1 MFDRNKFSKINFY
14 NINKKN
20 NLGYVIKN
28 TELKSEIIKILK
40 TKKNIK
46 IIKKE
51 ALNSIKY
58 CENKIEILTDHYL
71 IKPLILLA
79 ADGKSSSVR
88 DVVKTT
94 QFKKKYNHSAIVA
107 NFSHLKNHNNIA
119 HEIFYKTGPLAI
131 LPMKSRSKD
140 YFCSSLI
147 WSNENNYA
155 ESFIKVSLDIQKK
168 IIQEKIF
175 NYVGDIKD
183 IYNIK
188 NFNLSAHLNS
198 RFYEERLVY
207 LGDSAHSMHP
217 IAGQGWNLGVRDVK
231 NITKVIF
238 KANKLGLDLGTHTV
252 CKQYNDLS
260 YVDAYILFQV
270 TDKLN
275 SIFLSNNIISNNI
288 RKFGFGLIDK
298 NKNIK
303 KLISNYAM
311 GI

>member
-1 MFDRNKFSKINFY
+1 
-14 NINKKN
+14 
-20 NLGYVIKN
+20 
-28 TELKSEIIKILK
+28 
-40 TKKNIK
+40 
-46 IIKKE
+46 
-51 ALNSIKY
+51 
-58 CENKIEILTDHYL
+58 
-71 IKPLILLA
+71 
-79 ADGKSSSVR
+79 
-88 DVVKTT
+88 
-94 QFKKKYNHSAIVA
+94 
-107 NFSHLKNHNNIA
+107 
-119 HEIFYKTGPLAI
+119 
-131 LPMKSRSKD
+131 
-140 YFCSSLI
+140 
-147 WSNENNYA
+147 
-155 ESFIKVSLDIQKK
+155 
-168 IIQEKIF
+168 
-175 NYVGDIKD
+175 
-183 IYNIK
+183 
-188 NFNLSAHLNS
+188 
-198 RFYEERLVY
+198 
-207 LGDSAHSMHP
+207 MHP